1 VKHSLIR
8 TGHVRREA
16 GSPSFCGLNLPPCV
30 FLDRAKAT
38 TLLQHAVLFSCFLW
52 RNWGFDG
59 KTLLRIHRVD
69 CETSAHLPSAMH
81 SEDAASALGIVFLVY
96 GFCNP
101 CLWLVFVI
109 SKEWLGTDIFLRCGF
124 HCLQHKWKMYL
135 RFTVT
140 TPSVLSW
147 LCVCWLYDPDAVGV
161 RSPQSC
167 SGTAVFTQCVYLL
180 YFMPM
185 YHLNFD
191 HSS

>member
-1 VKHSLIR
+1 MLSCFPVFSEGTEGLMVKHYWEF
-8 TGHVRREA
+8 TGWTVKPVPI
-16 GSPSFCGLNLPPCV
+16 SPPRC
-30 FLDRAKAT
+30 
-38 TLLQHAVLFSCFLW
+38 TLKMPLQLW
-52 RNWGFDG
+52 
-59 KTLLRIHRVD
+59 
-69 CETSAHLPSAMH
+69 E
-81 SEDAASALGIVFLVY
+81 FLVY

-191 HSS
+191 HSL